1 MIDLD
6 LIVSI
11 VAFGFSCFAFGYTT
25 CSYQHI
31 KRSTDKLL
39 HKGDERDEH
48 RNKRN

>member
-1 MIDLD
+1 MFDLD

-31 KRSTDKLL
+31 KRSTHNLL
-39 HKGDERDEH
+39 HKRDESDEH

>member
-6 LIVSI
+6 LIISI
-11 VAFGFSCFAFGYTT
+11 AAFGFSCFAFGYTT

-31 KRSTDKLL
+31 KRSTHNLL
-39 HKGDERDEH
+39 HKRDESDEH